1 MHNHFV
7 KITFLL
13 VLTFLLYPQI
23 SCSGQECGVTVAF
36 HPVKQDTL
44 NLQDKWIAWDKVEH
58 LGISAFFSATIYNV
72 SHDFYYN
79 DRKSSLYL
87 SSGLTFSLGLGKE
100 FYDRDIRK
108 TKFSYKDLIADV
120 LGIGL
125 GLWIATR

>member
-1 MHNHFV
+1 MHINIV
-7 KITFLL
+7 RITSFFLL
-13 VLTFLLYPQI
+13 LLFLSL
-23 SCSGQECGVTVAF
+23 SVSSNGQECGISVAF
-36 HPVKQDTL
+36 HPSKEDTT
-44 NLQDKWIAWDKVEH
+44 NVSDKWIAWDKLEH
-58 LGISAFFSATIYNV
+58 LGISAFFSATLYNV
-72 SHDFYYN
+72 LHDFYYN

-108 TKFSYKDLIADV
+108 TKFSFKDLTADI

>member
-1 MHNHFV
+1 MYNHFI

-13 VLTFLLYPQI
+13 VLSFFLFLPV
-23 SCSGQECGVTVAF
+23 SGNGQECGVTIAF
-36 HPVKQDTL
+36 HPVKKDTL
-44 NLQDKWIAWDKVEH
+44 NIQDKWIAWDKLEH
-58 LGISAFFSATIYNV
+58 LGISAFFSATFYNV

-79 DRKSSLYL
+79 DQRSSIYL

-100 FYDRDIRK
+100 FYDRKIRK
-108 TKFSYKDLIADV
+108 SKFSYKDLVADI

>member
-1 MHNHFV
+1 MHR
-7 KITFLL
+7 KIVGIAFLFMFSFILFPL
-13 VLTFLLYPQI
+13 VPGN
-23 SCSGQECGVTVAF
+23 GQECGVTVAL
-36 HPVKQDTL
+36 HPGHKDTL
-44 NLQDKWIAWDKVEH
+44 NLPDKWIAWDKLEH
-58 LGISAFFSATIYNV
+58 LGISAFFSATLYNV

-108 TKFSYKDLIADV
+108 TRFSYKDLTADI

>member
-7 KITFLL
+7 IITLLLFLS
-13 VLTFLLYPQI
+13 FLFFPHI
-23 SCSGQECGVTVAF
+23 SWSDQGCEVTVAF
-36 HPVKQDTL
+36 HPVKKDTL
-44 NLQDKWIAWDKVEH
+44 NIPDKWIAWDKLEH
-58 LGISAFFSATIYNV
+58 LGVSAFFSATLYNV

-79 DRKSSLYL
+79 DRESSLYL

-100 FYDRDIRK
+100 FYDRGSRK
-108 TKFSYKDLIADV
+108 SKFSYKDLVTDL